1 MAKLYQ
7 FPLCPDQKPYPCTRY
22 TNEQCSSWCINKK
35 HETYSKAIL
44 PYIIPAKNFLSSKQK
59 EYDGY
64 LSQLQFEKAKK
75 IKDKIQLIEKYFKYL
90 KFINVTKNLNL
101 EFNENDRVFI
111 IKDGRLNGI
120 IENGK
125 KNEFP
130 LVTVE
135 FRENEILAFNK
146 DQLAE
151 RWIVYQ
157 YLIEKNDKIILDR
170 INEFYKKSQLKI
182 RSDLT

>member
-1 MAKLYQ
+1 LE
-7 FPLCPDQKPYPCTRY
+7 FTEDERV
-22 TNEQCSSWCINKK
+22 
-35 HETYSKAIL
+35 
-44 PYIIPAKNFLSSKQK
+44 F
-59 EYDGY
+59 
-64 LSQLQFEKAKK
+64 K
-75 IKDKIQLIEKYFKYL
+75 IK
-90 KFINVTKNLNL
+90 N
-101 EFNENDRVFI
+101 
-111 IKDGRLNGI
+111 GRLNGI
-120 IENGK
+120 IENRK

-146 DQLAE
+146 DQLSE
-151 RWIVYQ
+151 RWIIYQ